1 MKNPLNIPFRTER
14 AIIKIWYGC
23 FYLWW
28 PNTPRRSADRPVLVE
43 NHTRRCQTSRQP
55 RTCTGT
61 PPPSPTSPISNQL
74 NRNDSF
80 IIKLVP
86 WHFYSEEI
94 VVHKNCNTYNY
105 IYIYNNNQVYARFLE
120 CPVTVPGPWPSW
132 SSHFQPGPR
141 LTRVPMG
148 GMLGYLSWHSA
159 SSASSMISSIVLNS
173 SPGFV
178 AIS

>member
-23 FYLWW
+23 SYLWW

-86 WHFYSEEI
+86 WHFYSEDI

-105 IYIYNNNQVYARFLE
+105 IYIYIIIIKYTHGFWSALWR
-120 CPVTVPGPWPSW
+120 CPVRG
-132 SSHFQPGPR
+132 R
-141 LTRVPMG
+141 LDPPT
-148 GMLGYLSWHSA
+148 
-159 SSASSMISSIVLNS
+159 S
-173 SPGFV
+173 SPDHASRASRWG
-178 AIS
+178 AC